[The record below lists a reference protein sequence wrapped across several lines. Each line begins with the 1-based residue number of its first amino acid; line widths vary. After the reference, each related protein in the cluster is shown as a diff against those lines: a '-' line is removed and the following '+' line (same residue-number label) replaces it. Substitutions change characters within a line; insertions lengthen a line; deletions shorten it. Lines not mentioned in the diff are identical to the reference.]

1 MFRGCFDHRMVRDVH
16 NNDLIKRYHR
26 QNTPRVRGAAT
37 LQFDPS
43 YLPTLSWQG
52 SAPGAEAHTLIH
64 HVGFIIYFFRFGPV
78 LQHHLAV
85 HLDAEHHSTVF
96 SKLDVCYTLIY
107 F

>member
-1 MFRGCFDHRMVRDVH
+1 MVRDVH

-26 QNTPRVRGAAT
+26 QNTPRGHAAIRSVVLAHT
-37 LQFDPS
+37 VLR
-43 YLPTLSWQG
+43 QG